1 MRLENLK
8 IGTKLRLTIATFMTL
23 LTMVAATGYFGMKL
37 NSKYTHNIQHA
48 QLVEKSF
55 ISARFSVQNLI
66 DSKNDSDYKLGKL
79 YIDTCIVNVKT
90 IAEEI
95 PNMHRVK
102 ELNELLS
109 YLEEYNKK
117 TDDLYAVVKSEKEM
131 LAQTIAIG
139 EKMMYL
145 VAQHH
150 GVGSEIYSQL
160 MRGYVNFLLFLY
172 AGEEQYYD
180 NSQSI
185 FGSVFREASTE
196 VTSSVK
202 DFIDSFTKYAEIVK
216 LVEEKTVVQGD
227 FGDKVL
233 EQIKHQVR
241 EIELIRASKESSGT
255 AIIVILYIIA
265 CILAFAISI
274 VIIRHIIFGIK
285 QGVSVA
291 EVVAS
296 GDLSYII
303 SENQLKRKDEFGDL
317 ARALSDM
324 GSKMTEVIYEV
335 AKRADGV
342 SVASSQMKD
351 MSQQLSE
358 TSSEQAA
365 STEEISS
372 STEQMMANIDQNTQN
387 AQEAGKLSEV
397 ISNGIG
403 EVSLAANKSID
414 AIRNIASKIDV
425 ITDIASQ
432 TNILALNA
440 AIEAARA
447 GEHGKGFSVVA
458 AEVRKLAENSRV
470 AAEEIVTLA
479 TDGVEVTEGS
489 GELLGRL
496 IAEIEKTVQMVREI
510 SSASVE
516 QRAGAEQVDKAI
528 QQLNHVVQH
537 NAAASHE
544 MASSAEGLANH
555 AEQLKNSISYFKFD
569 NSREQNRQ
577 VSKIQKPETKIQK
590 QDSKTYKP
598 ASKIDKPVNKT
609 DKTISTAK
617 NDKAGPVIQLDNPTP
632 ITKTD
637 KVSPITKTDKAS
649 PITKTDKVSS
659 TSKTSKIDKVSRTS
673 GTDELKKEI
682 KELKIDEVEKPKQKR
697 KPPTT
702 GIDFDIYK
710 SLESDSDFEKF

>member
-1 MRLENLK
+1 
-8 IGTKLRLTIATFMTL
+8 
-23 LTMVAATGYFGMKL
+23 
-37 NSKYTHNIQHA
+37 
-48 QLVEKSF
+48 
-55 ISARFSVQNLI
+55 
-66 DSKNDSDYKLGKL
+66 
-79 YIDTCIVNVKT
+79 
-90 IAEEI
+90 
-95 PNMHRVK
+95 
-102 ELNELLS
+102 
-109 YLEEYNKK
+109 
-117 TDDLYAVVKSEKEM
+117 
-131 LAQTIAIG
+131 
-139 EKMMYL
+139 MYL

-342 SVASSQMKD
+342 SVASNQMSGT
-351 MSQQLSE
+351 SQQVSQG
-358 TSSEQAA
+358 SNEQAS

-372 STEQMMANIDQNTQN
+372 SMEQMVANIEQNTQS
-387 AQEAGKLSEV
+387 AQQAEKLSEIV
-397 ISNGIG
+397 SKGIG
-403 EVSLAANKSID
+403 EVSAAAEKSID
-414 AIRNIASKIDV
+414 SIRDIASKIT
-425 ITDIASQ
+425 IISDIAAQ

-447 GEHGKGFSVVA
+447 GEHGKGFAVVA
-458 AEVRKLAENSRV
+458 AEVRKLAENSKV
-470 AAEEIVTLA
+470 AADEIISLSKE
-479 TDGVEVTEGS
+479 GVEVSEGS
-489 GELLGRL
+489 GKLLNNL
-496 IAEIEKTVQMVREI
+496 ITEIEKTVQMVREI
-510 SSASVE
+510 AASSIE
-516 QRAGAEQVDKAI
+516 QRGGADQVNNAI
-528 QQLNHVVQH
+528 QQLNQVVQH
-537 NAAASHE
+537 NAAASEE
-544 MASSAEGLANH
+544 MATNAEELASQ
-555 AEQLKNSISYFKFD
+555 AEQLKSSISYFKIDD
-569 NSREQNRQ
+569 NKE
-577 VSKIQKPETKIQK
+577 KKK
-590 QDSKTYKP
+590 QGNKVEKQANKTYNTYQASKTSQ
-598 ASKIDKPVNKT
+598 ASKASQASKTHKANKT
-609 DKTISTAK
+609 DKKS
-617 NDKAGPVIQLDNPTP
+617 VI
-632 ITKTD
+632 
-637 KVSPITKTDKAS
+637 
-649 PITKTDKVSS
+649 
-659 TSKTSKIDKVSRTS
+659 
-673 GTDELKKEI
+673 DEIE
-682 KELKIDEVEKPKQKR
+682 ELKIDNETPKPKTKSST
-697 KPPTT
+697 K

>member
-342 SVASSQMKD
+342 SVASNQMSGT
-351 MSQQLSE
+351 SQQVSQG
-358 TSSEQAA
+358 SNEQAS

-372 STEQMMANIDQNTQN
+372 SMEQMVANIEQNTQS
-387 AQEAGKLSEV
+387 AQQAEKLSEIV
-397 ISNGIG
+397 SKGIG
-403 EVSLAANKSID
+403 EVSAAAEKSID
-414 AIRNIASKIDV
+414 SIRDIASKIT
-425 ITDIASQ
+425 IISDIAAQ

-447 GEHGKGFSVVA
+447 GEHGKGFAVVA
-458 AEVRKLAENSRV
+458 AEVRKLAENSKV
-470 AAEEIVTLA
+470 AADEIISLSKE
-479 TDGVEVTEGS
+479 GVEVSEGS
-489 GELLGRL
+489 GKLLNNL
-496 IAEIEKTVQMVREI
+496 ITEIEKTVQMVREI
-510 SSASVE
+510 AASSIE
-516 QRAGAEQVDKAI
+516 QRGGADQVNNAI
-528 QQLNHVVQH
+528 QQLNQVVQH
-537 NAAASHE
+537 NAAASEE
-544 MASSAEGLANH
+544 MATNAEELASQ
-555 AEQLKNSISYFKFD
+555 AEQLKSSISYFKIDD
-569 NSREQNRQ
+569 NKE
-577 VSKIQKPETKIQK
+577 KKK
-590 QDSKTYKP
+590 QGNKVEKQANKTYNTYQASKTSQ
-598 ASKIDKPVNKT
+598 ASKASQASKTHKANKT
-609 DKTISTAK
+609 DKKS
-617 NDKAGPVIQLDNPTP
+617 VI
-632 ITKTD
+632 
-637 KVSPITKTDKAS
+637 
-649 PITKTDKVSS
+649 
-659 TSKTSKIDKVSRTS
+659 
-673 GTDELKKEI
+673 DEIE
-682 KELKIDEVEKPKQKR
+682 ELKIDNETPKPKTKSST
-697 KPPTT
+697 K